1 MHGAEY
7 AWIILGD
14 TPDSWKVDASGTEC
28 NDHQLTNAI
37 QGVISVGSHYE
48 VVGNGSAVS
57 EVVRTIHDCRL

>member
-14 TPDSWKVDASGTEC
+14 TTDSWWEDTSETEC
-28 NDHQLTNAI
+28 NDHQLINAI

-48 VVGNGSAVS
+48 SVGNGTAAS
-57 EVVRTIHDCRL
+57 EVVRYF